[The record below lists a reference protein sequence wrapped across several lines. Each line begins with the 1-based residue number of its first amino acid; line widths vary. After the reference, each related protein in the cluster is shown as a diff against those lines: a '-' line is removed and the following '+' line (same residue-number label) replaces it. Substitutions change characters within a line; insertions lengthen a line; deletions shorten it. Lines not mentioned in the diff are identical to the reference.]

1 MFRMSA
7 LRRCGVA
14 LALTLAAPAVFAP
27 AAQAQDKPP
36 AALTQRDHP
45 AYADLY
51 AAMEEAVDQRQ
62 VIESAIS
69 AMSAQF
75 AATPEFAQAEAASP
89 GVIEE
94 IVSGLRPVFTAQ
106 SERVRLLY
114 RPANIAL
121 FARTFTPEE
130 ATTIA
135 AFYRSDLGRKLM
147 GNLSR
152 TYVPTDTLAAAGSTG
167 TVSRD
172 NVDADLDRAVNAAVG
187 GMTEEDMIAMGKM
200 ALANPALLKLN
211 RLTGAVKEIRV
222 QMENEQLT
230 ADEQKQIETV
240 IIDVLTRRFQK

>member
-1 MFRMSA
+1 MIRMSA
-7 LRRCGVA
+7 LRRYGVA

-27 AAQAQDKPP
+27 AAQAQDKPSAVKAQP
-36 AALTQRDHP
+36 DHP

-51 AAMEEAVDQRQ
+51 KAMEEAVDQRM
-62 VIESAIS
+62 VIEGALS
-69 AMSAQF
+69 AMTAQF

-89 GVIEE
+89 GLIEE
-94 IVSGLRPVFTAQ
+94 IVMGLRPVFAAQ

-121 FARTFTPEE
+121 FARNFTPEE

-135 AFYRSDLGRKLM
+135 AFYRSDIGRKLM

-172 NVDADLDRAVNAAVG
+172 NVEADLGRAIDSAMG
-187 GMTEEDMIAMGKM
+187 GMSEDEMMEMGKM

-211 RLTGAVKEIRV
+211 RLGGAVKELRV

-230 ADEQKQIETV
+230 AEEQKQVEAV
-240 IIDVLTRRFQK
+240 IIDVLSRRFQK